1 MMFIPLVPVLGHPV
15 LYLDPGSGSFLIQLL
30 LAAGLGLGVAVKMY
44 WTKIKGIFG
53 GKKSDPISPAED
65 EDEE

>member
-1 MMFIPLVPVLGHPV
+1 MVFDPNILYGHPV
-15 LYLDPGSGSFLIQLL
+15 FYLDPGSGSFLIQLL

-44 WTKIKGIFG
+44 WTKIKSIFR
-53 GKKSDPISPAED
+53 GKKADPAPAPDE

>member
-1 MMFIPLVPVLGHPV
+1 MFFNPVHVLAAPH

-44 WTKIKGIFG
+44 WSKIKSIFK
-53 GKKSDPISPAED
+53 GKKVEPTETAE
-65 EDEE
+65 EKDEE